1 MRGHVLLSQSSGTLV
16 KSTKCGYSR
25 KPHTTRQGC
34 RGEQRGGCQTEA
46 SIFDAMAQLP
56 LLKRSN
62 VVNGGTQ
69 KPLLEAQRR
78 RDESIKQLVQLG
90 QLGPD
95 KLQGVGSEANTQC
108 KT

>member
-25 KPHTTRQGC
+25 KPHTTWQGC

-95 KLQGVGSEANTQC
+95 NFKG
-108 KT
+108 